1 MGWFANGAHRASKL
15 VTGARALILASA
27 VLSLGTF
34 AAVPT
39 VAAATPIKV
48 VIVVGPNGNSG
59 VASNIA
65 DAKRLAAQ
73 ARGFGAT
80 VIEIYSPNAT
90 WSKVVA
96 AAQHANI
103 LIDMG
108 HGNGWPSP
116 YKPFQENTKDG
127 LGLNASAGH
136 GNTNVKYY
144 GAAYVKKYIHLAPGA
159 VVILRGMCYT
169 AGNSEPGNP
178 VPTMGQ
184 GRAADRQ
191 LRRRLHQGRS
201 EGRLRRAVRRR
212 RLHPPGAVH
221 GNEHRSPDLHERQL
235 AGRLRQPVDPHGGPH
250 LEVGP
255 DLGRLVHLQSRQHR
269 PLPALRRRRD
279 RLEDLGRAVT
289 TR

>member
-1 MGWFANGAHRASKL
+1 MRLFANGAHRASKS
-15 VTGARALILASA
+15 VSGARALILAGA
-27 VLSLGTF
+27 VLSLGSF
-34 AAVPT
+34 AAVPA

-48 VIVVGPNGNSG
+48 VIVVGPNSNSG

-136 GNTNVKYY
+136 GNTNTKYY
-144 GAAYVKKYIHLAPGA
+144 GANYVTKYIHLAPGA
-159 VVILRGMCYT
+159 VVILRGMCYS

-178 VPTMGQ
+178 IPTIAQ
-184 GRAADRQ
+184 GEQRIDNFAAGFIKAGAKDVFAEPYGDVSYILQALFTGTHTARDIFASGSSQGGYGSPSTPMTTYNSRSIRTPGDRT
-191 LRRRLHQGRS
+191 LFNRDSTGHFRRS
-201 EGRLRRAVRRR
+201 VN
-212 RLHPPGAVH
+212 GAIDS
-221 GNEHRSPDLHERQL
+221 NISDAP
-235 AGRLRQPVDPHGGPH
+235 
-250 LEVGP
+250 
-255 DLGRLVHLQSRQHR
+255 
-269 PLPALRRRRD
+269 
-279 RLEDLGRAVT
+279 
-289 TR
+289 

>member
-1 MGWFANGAHRASKL
+1 LGWFDNGAHRASKS
-15 VTGARALILASA
+15 VKGARALILAGA
-27 VLSLGTF
+27 VLSLGSF
-34 AAVPT
+34 AAVPA

-65 DAKRLAAQ
+65 DAKKLAAQ

-127 LGLNASAGH
+127 MGLNASAGH

-144 GAAYVKKYIHLAPGA
+144 GATFIKKSIHLAPGA
-159 VVILRGMCYT
+159 VVILRGECYS

-178 VPTMGQ
+178 IPTIAQ
-184 GRAADRQ
+184 GEQRIDNFAAGFIKAGAKDVFAEPYGDVGYILNALFTSTQTAREIFMS
-191 LRRRLHQGRS
+191 GGGYGGYGS
-201 EGRLRRAVRRR
+201 PSTTMKTYNSKSVRT
-212 RLHPPGAVH
+212 PGARTVFQRDSTGH
-221 GNEHRSPDLHERQL
+221 FRRSVNG
-235 AGRLRQPVDPHGGPH
+235 AVDSNITDAP
-250 LEVGP
+250 
-255 DLGRLVHLQSRQHR
+255 
-269 PLPALRRRRD
+269 
-279 RLEDLGRAVT
+279 
-289 TR
+289 